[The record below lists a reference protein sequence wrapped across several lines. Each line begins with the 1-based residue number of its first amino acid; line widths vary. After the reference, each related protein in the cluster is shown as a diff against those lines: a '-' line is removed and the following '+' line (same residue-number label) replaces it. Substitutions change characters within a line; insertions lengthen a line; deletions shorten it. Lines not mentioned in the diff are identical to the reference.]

1 MKNYVKS
8 FDTFLNEKK
17 ITLSDVSSIEWCGTE
32 YNGRENDRLYR
43 FYVRDKKGKQIMDI
57 RSMDDFNKVLGTDFE
72 ASKGYD
78 KFEEEIKKLAPHI
91 KVELGYYDVS

>member
-17 ITLSDVSSIEWCGTE
+17 ITLSDVGSISWYGSE

-43 FYVRDKKGKQIMDI
+43 FYVRDKNDKQIMDI
-57 RSMDDFNKVLGTDFE
+57 RSMDDFNKVLGTDFDK
-72 ASKGYD
+72 SKGYD
-78 KFEEEIKKLAPHI
+78 KFEEYIKQLAPHI
-91 KVELGYYDVS
+91 KVDISYYDVS